1 MESRHSG
8 TQTRNGKNWKIGIG
22 CILTS
27 TSFRFGWRVH
37 LASDLLVIFSHSPV
51 RPRSFPVLLFPFWVP
66 YFPMIFHFFCKCFR
80 EFVLFPGWRPLRAEV
95 KSPHAMEKKWETTT
109 NSECLSRVVL
119 FLNQSSLMPWPW
131 QFLVCFRLISFCCF
145 SHVWFRFFF
154 VFCLFP
160 GLVPL
165 FVHSFSVFIFR
176 GFS

>member
-27 TSFRFGWRVH
+27 TSFRVGWRVH

-66 YFPMIFHFFCKCFR
+66 NFPMIFHFFGKCFR

-95 KSPHAMEKKWETTT
+95 KSPPSRNGKEMGN
-109 NSECLSRVVL
+109 NSKLRMLVQGGPFFEPVVPDALALAVFGL
-119 FLNQSSLMPWPW
+119 FSFDF
-131 QFLVCFRLISFCCF
+131 FLL
-145 SHVWFRFFF
+145 
-154 VFCLFP
+154 LFAC
-160 GLVPL
+160 
-165 FVHSFSVFIFR
+165 
-176 GFS
+176 